1 MHRLYDEYKRDEW
14 ERFMYTSTDW
24 DLKTYLNC
32 LP

>member
-14 ERFMYTSTDW
+14 ERFLHTATEW
-24 DLKTYLNC
+24 DVKTYIDC